1 MAAPDFVPGRTYNR
15 RRDIHERYG
24 GQRQGGISTP
34 AKHPVIFAF
43 TGASGTR
50 HGYADEWTADG
61 TLRYFGEGQEGD
73 MTLDKGNRAIA
84 EHAVS
89 GKDILLFETLGHG
102 NVRFRGAFNC
112 AGYDYVEGTDTAGT
126 TRKAIVFNLVPITD
140 GADTI
145 AGSDVGAA
153 PSKQDLIDL
162 RKHAMAAAGPA
173 RQLAGTDAT
182 KSYFSRSRDV
192 RQYVLAR
199 ANGVCE
205 SCDAPA
211 PFETIAGV
219 YYLEPHHIRRLTDQ
233 GPDDPRHMGAICPN
247 CHREIHYGK
256 NGDERNRKLQECITR
271 KEAAIGNSVPERV
284 APSLLTTQQQWLD

>member
-1 MAAPDFVPGRTYNR
+1 MAEPDFVRGRTNNR

-34 AKHPVIFAF
+34 AKHPIIFAF
-43 TGASGTR
+43 TGAAGAR
-50 HGYADEWTADG
+50 HGYVDEWTADG
-61 TLRYFGEGQEGD
+61 ALRFFGEGQKGD
-73 MTLDKGNRAIA
+73 MTFDKGNRAIA
-84 EHAVS
+84 EHAVR

-102 NVRFRGAFNC
+102 SVRFRGPFNC
-112 AGYDYVEGTDTAGT
+112 AGYSYVEGTDTAGA
-126 TRKAIVFNLVPITD
+126 TRKAIVFDLVPIID
-140 GADTI
+140 GADI
-145 AGSDVGAA
+145 MAGADAGAP
-153 PSKQDLIDL
+153 PSEDDLIGL
-162 RKHAMAAAGPA
+162 RKRAMAAAGPA
-173 RQLAGTDAT
+173 RQLAGKEAT

-199 ANGVCE
+199 AGGVCE

-256 NGDERNRKLQECITR
+256 SGDERNQKLHERITL
-271 KEAAIGNSVPERV
+271 KEAAI
-284 APSLLTTQQQWLD
+284 AI